1 MATAKPIFERL
12 TIVLFS
18 FQVKFVL
25 LKLLTSQSSQCQT
38 TSDWAKL
45 NVVALSLLSVLDKL
59 DPGASRNRGKVLKD
73 LIKPFMKLAECE
85 LKAGVIDES
94 DFKIRKKMAQQ
105 FAKDLINCYKHEN
118 VLQSNKNTALSVHT
132 RTQFLSP
139 KEGRL
144 CVNRV

>member
-1 MATAKPIFERL
+1 MYFFP
-12 TIVLFS
+12 

-118 VLQSNKNTALSVHT
+118 VLQFNKN
-132 RTQFLSP
+132 
-139 KEGRL
+139 
-144 CVNRV
+144 